1 MIPPRDLLVALVNG
15 NQLETAVPQALEFVS
30 RDPLTIAHS
39 FRGDL
44 LRGLMEIPAEFWS
57 RHPPLYDRYRQAV
70 RAAAVRRQRLPP
82 ETRLEFWSPLEL
94 REGA

>member
-1 MIPPRDLLVALVNG
+1 MIRPRDLLVALVNG
-15 NQLETAVPQALEFVS
+15 DKLETAVPQALEFVA

-44 LRGLMEIPAEFWS
+44 LRGLMEIPTEFWS

-70 RAAAVRRQRLPP
+70 RAAAAGRLGLPP
-82 ETRLEFWSPLEL
+82 EARLEFWSPLEL
-94 REGA
+94 TDGS